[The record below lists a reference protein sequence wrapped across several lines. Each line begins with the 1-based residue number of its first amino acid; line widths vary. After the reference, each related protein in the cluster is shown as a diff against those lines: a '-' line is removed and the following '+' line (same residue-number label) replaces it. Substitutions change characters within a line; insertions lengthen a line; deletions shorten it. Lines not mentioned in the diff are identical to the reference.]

1 MMPYI
6 LHVALILAGCLVFYK
21 LLLQKETFFRL
32 NRWILL
38 CCLVI
43 SFGLPFVQ
51 VPQQWSFRQANTAV
65 EPLTVTTTDYDQPVP
80 TVQESVQHPPATVVQ
95 SASINWHTIIKW
107 TGWLYWFGVMAF
119 AVNFLL
125 QVVALLYRSYTLPV
139 IKDGRFRIV
148 ELSGDK
154 APCSFGNNIFIN
166 PEKYDWDTYNQ
177 IILHEKEHI
186 RQGHTLDLLIAELV
200 LIVQWFN
207 PFAWL
212 YRKELES
219 NLEFLTDDQLL
230 LYPEVER
237 EAYQMSL
244 LKVSAPHFPLS
255 ITTNYN
261 QSLLKKRVAMMN
273 AKRSNVHTSWK
284 YFFLLPVLVLFV
296 CLLNEPM
303 VMAQTTDKNDKA
315 DNKSKRKNEGIPTE
329 GVWFAVIKN
338 DKVTFQFKS
347 EDDDFS
353 MNSTSFSLS
362 EIKDLPRDKNG
373 IFTITRDAGTVQFTG
388 KFEGEQGMGRYEFQ
402 PSASYAETMR
412 AAGIE
417 FNDDENQMVF
427 FMVIVQKGYPQM
439 LKDNGYTKFEKN
451 DLIPL
456 AALKVDAAYIQSL
469 KKNGYSN
476 ISVHDLIPLKSL
488 NIDGAYIDEIRKAG
502 YPNVTPHQLITF
514 KSQGINGKYIADIQ
528 SAAKASDQKSKKG
541 KENKS
546 DKENKDEDEIAVDVK
561 VSADDLVAIKAM
573 NISTDYI
580 ASLKAAGLDNLSNHD
595 LIAMKSQDIGPDY
608 IQKLREAGYTN
619 VGAHDLIA
627 MKSQDIDM
635 EYLKSFELVGY
646 SKVGVHDAISMKS
659 MNITPDYIKSF
670 QSAGFK
676 NISLHDAVALKS
688 QDITPAFIKEYQ
700 ALGLEVSLHDV
711 ISAKA
716 TGTTPA
722 FIKSMKEKGHDLKSI
737 HKYIQ
742 LKTIVD

>member
-51 VPQQWSFRQANTAV
+51 IPQHWSFRQTTTVA
-65 EPLTVTTTDYDQPVP
+65 PLTVATTDYDQPVP
-80 TVQESVQHPPATVVQ
+80 IVQEPVKNHRATVVKE
-95 SASINWHTIIKW
+95 ASINWHTIIKW
-107 TGWLYWFGVMAF
+107 TGWLYWFGVIAF
-119 AVNFLL
+119 AINFLL
-125 QVVALLYRSYTLPV
+125 QVIALLYRAYTLPV

-148 ELSGDK
+148 ELTGDK

-166 PEKYDWDTYNQ
+166 PSTYDWETYNQ

-244 LKVSAPHFPLS
+244 LKVSAPHVPLS

-284 YFFLLPVLVLFV
+284 YFFLLPLLVLFV

-303 VMAQTTDKNDKA
+303 VMAQTTDKK
-315 DNKSKRKNEGIPTE
+315 DNSEANSNRKHKGLPTE

-353 MNSTSFSLS
+353 TNTTSYPLS
-362 EIKDLPRDKNG
+362 ELKDLPRDKNG
-373 IFTITRDAGTVQFTG
+373 IFTVTRDAGTMQFTG
-388 KFEGEQGMGRYEFQ
+388 KFEGDQGMGRYEFK
-402 PSASYAETMR
+402 PSTSYAEAMR
-412 AAGIE
+412 KEGIE
-417 FNDDENQMVF
+417 FDDDLNQLVF
-427 FMVIVQKGYPQM
+427 FMVNVPRTYPQM
-439 LKDNGYTKFEKN
+439 LKDNGYSKFDKN

-476 ISVHDLIPLKSL
+476 VNLHDLIPLKSL

-528 SAAKASDQKSKKG
+528 SAAKSSDKKDKKDKG
-541 KENKS
+541 NKS
-546 DKENKDEDEIAVDVK
+546 DKEDKDEEDVEVK
-561 VSADDLVAIKAM
+561 VSANDLVAIKAM

-580 ASLKAAGLDNLSNHD
+580 ASLKAVGYDNLSNHD

-608 IQKLREAGYTN
+608 IQKLQGAGYTN
-619 VGAHDLIA
+619 VPAHDLIA

-635 EYLKSFELVGY
+635 EYLKSFEPVGF
-646 SKVGVHDAISMKS
+646 SKVGIHDAISLKA
-659 MNITPDYIKSF
+659 MNITPEYVKSF
-670 QSAGFK
+670 QGAGFK
-676 NISLHDAVALKS
+676 NMSLHDVVSLKA
-688 QDITPAFIKEYQ
+688 QNITPDLIKEYQ
-700 ALGLEVSLHDV
+700 GLGLGDVSLHDV
-711 ISAKA
+711 ISARA

-722 FIKSMKEKGHDLKSI
+722 FIKSMKEKGHNLKSI
-737 HKYIQ
+737 QKYIQ
-742 LKTIVD
+742 LKTIVE

>member
-1 MMPYI
+1 MPYI

-38 CCLVI
+38 CCLLI

-51 VPQQWSFRQANTAV
+51 VPQQWSFRKTHT
-65 EPLTVTTTDYDQPVP
+65 TVQQSPVVSTDYDQPVP
-80 TVQESVQHPPATVVQ
+80 TVQEPVKNSPAPVLRNEG
-95 SASINWHTIIKW
+95 INWHTIIKW
-107 TGWLYWFGVMAF
+107 TGWLYWFGVLAF
-119 AVNFLL
+119 AINFLL
-125 QVVALLYRSYTLPV
+125 QVIALLYRAWTLPV

-148 ELSGDK
+148 ELTGDK
-154 APCSFGNNIFIN
+154 APCSFGNIIFIN
-166 PEKYDWDTYNQ
+166 PSTYDWETYNQ

-186 RQGHTLDLLIAELV
+186 RQGHTLDLLMAELV

-219 NLEFLTDDQLL
+219 NLEFLTDDELL
-230 LYPEVER
+230 HYPEVER

-244 LKVSAPHFPLS
+244 LKVSVPHFPLS

-284 YFFLLPVLVLFV
+284 YFFLLPLLVLFA
-296 CLLNEPM
+296 CLLNEPV
-303 VMAQTTDKNDKA
+303 VMAQTDKNDNNAVAKNSHK
-315 DNKSKRKNEGIPTE
+315 NKGVPTE

-338 DKVTFQFKS
+338 DKVSFQLKS

-353 MNSTSFSLS
+353 TSTTSFPLS

-373 IFTITRDAGTVQFTG
+373 TFSVTRDAGTIQFTG
-388 KFEGEQGMGRYEFQ
+388 KFEGDQGMGRYEFQ
-402 PSASYAETMR
+402 PDRSYTEVMR
-412 AAGIE
+412 KEGIE
-417 FNDDENQMVF
+417 FDDHHNQLVF
-427 FMVIVQKGYPQM
+427 FLVNIQRTYPQM
-439 LKDNGYTKFEKN
+439 LKDNGYTKFDKN

-476 ISVHDLIPLKSL
+476 IELHDLIPLKSL
-488 NIDGAYIDEIRKAG
+488 GIDGAYIDEIRKAG

-528 SAAKASDQKSKKG
+528 SAAKSGDKKDKKD
-541 KENKS
+541 KENNKS
-546 DKENKDEDEIAVDVK
+546 DKEDKNEDDVNAK
-561 VSADDLVAIKAM
+561 VSAHDLVAIKAM
-573 NISTDYI
+573 DINTDYI
-580 ASLKAAGLDNLSNHD
+580 RSLKEVGYDDLANHE
-595 LIAMKSQDIGPDY
+595 LIAMKAQGITADY
-608 IQKLREAGYTN
+608 IKQLKSAGYTN
-619 VGAHDLIA
+619 IPAHDLIA
-627 MKSQDIDM
+627 MKAQDINS
-635 EYLKSFELVGY
+635 EYLKSFEPVGF
-646 SKVGVHDAISMKS
+646 SNMSIHDAISLKAMD
-659 MNITPDYIKSF
+659 ITPDYIKSF

-676 NISLHDAVALKS
+676 NISLHDAVAMKA
-688 QDITPAFIKEYQ
+688 QHITPALIKQYQ
-700 ALGLEVSLHDV
+700 ALELGEISVHDV
-711 ISAKA
+711 ISARA
-716 TGTTPA
+716 TGTTPE
-722 FIKSMKEKGHDLKSI
+722 FIASMKEKGHNLKNI

-742 LKTIVD
+742 LKTIVE